1 MVSRPSKPVSSKTPP
16 FSNNL
21 SSSKTLPT
29 ITKTFFLL
37 SSVFAIFNNF
47 DSDIGYLVVQ
57 DWFNLSNINLLKLES
72 VLRVKNLYNL
82 INN

>member
-1 MVSRPSKPVSSKTPP
+1 M
-16 FSNNL
+16 
-21 SSSKTLPT
+21 PT
-29 ITKTFFLL
+29 ITKTLFLL